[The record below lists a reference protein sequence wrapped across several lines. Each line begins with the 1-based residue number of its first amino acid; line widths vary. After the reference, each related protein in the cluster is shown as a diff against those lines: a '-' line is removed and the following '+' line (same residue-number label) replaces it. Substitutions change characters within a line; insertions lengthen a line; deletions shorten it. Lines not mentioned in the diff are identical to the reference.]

1 MRPAV
6 FLSPCCDNYLKA
18 QCGIGALPGQRKTIM

>member
-18 QCGIGALPGQRKTIM
+18 QCGIGALPGQ